1 MAAWMGLSATEQL
14 QVLPTL
20 ANFSGS
26 PAFLNA

>member
-1 MAAWMGLSATEQL
+1 MGLSATEQL